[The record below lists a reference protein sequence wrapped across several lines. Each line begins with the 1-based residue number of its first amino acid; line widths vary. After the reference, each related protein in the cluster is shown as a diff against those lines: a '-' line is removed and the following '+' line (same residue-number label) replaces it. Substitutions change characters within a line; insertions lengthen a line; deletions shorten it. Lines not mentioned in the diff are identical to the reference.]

1 MTGTRAVITT
11 SARPRRRGRPVRAR
25 ALDALHVAG
34 LLVVLVA
41 TVFPFLWMVSTSLKL
56 PAQVFTTPPT
66 LFFTPTL
73 QHYQEAL
80 FQYGVWRNL
89 VNSLIVTGAVTLLA
103 VALGTPAAYAI
114 ARFDFRGKRDL
125 WFWFITHR
133 MISPIVMAVPF
144 FFIARQ
150 LGLLNTHLVLILIH
164 LTFTLPI
171 VVWITSDQFRTVP
184 KELDE
189 AAYADGANAFTTFFR
204 VALPVAIPGVVVSA
218 ILVFI
223 FSWNELLYALVLTRT
238 ATQTAP
244 VVATAF
250 LSGYELPWGR
260 IMATS
265 TLIVLPVVVFGLS
278 ISRHIVRG
286 LTMGAVK

>member
-1 MTGTRAVITT
+1 MTGAVSHSTRK
-11 SARPRRRGRPVRAR
+11 RRRPNRFY
-25 ALDALHVAG
+25 ALKALHFAA
-34 LLVVLVA
+34 LLAILIV
-41 TVFPFLWMVSTSLKL
+41 TVFPFYWMASTSLKL
-56 PAQVFTTPPT
+56 PAQVFSDPPT
-66 LFFTPTL
+66 IVFRPTFE
-73 QHYQEAL
+73 HYQAAL
-80 FQYGVWRNL
+80 FQYDVWRNL
-89 VNSLIVTGAVTLLA
+89 LNSLIVTVSVTAIAVL
-103 VALGTPAAYAI
+103 VGTPAAYAI
-114 ARFDFRGKRDL
+114 ARFDFRGKKDL
-125 WFWFITHR
+125 WFWFISHR

-171 VVWITSDQFRTVP
+171 VVWICSDQFKTVP

-189 AAYADGANAFTTFFR
+189 AALVDGANAFNTFFR
-204 VALPVAIPGVVVSA
+204 VVLPVAIPGVVVSA

-223 FSWNELLYALVLTRT
+223 FSWNEMLYALVLTRT

-250 LSGYELPWGR
+250 LSGYDLPWGR

>member
-1 MTGTRAVITT
+1 MTTV
-11 SARPRRRGRPVRAR
+11 SAHAPARRRPKRYL
-25 ALDALHVAG
+25 ALRTLHLIAL
-34 LLVVLVA
+34 LLIFTL
-41 TVFPFLWMVSTSLKL
+41 TVFPFAWMVITSFKL
-56 PAQVFTTPPT
+56 PADVFTTPPK
-66 LFFTPTL
+66 LLFTPTL
-73 QHYQEAL
+73 EHYQTAL

-89 VNSLIVTGAVTLLA
+89 LNSLIVTGTVTLLA

-114 ARFDFRGKRDL
+114 ARFEFRGKRDL
-125 WFWFITHR
+125 WFWFISHR

-150 LGLLNTHLVLILIH
+150 LGILNTHWVLIAIH

-171 VVWITSDQFRTVP
+171 VVWIVADQFKTVP

-189 AAYADGANAFTTFFR
+189 AALADGAGAFTTFFR
-204 VALPVAIPGVVVSA
+204 IVLPLAIPGVVVAA

-223 FSWNELLYALVLTRT
+223 FSWNELLYALVLTRS

-250 LSGYELPWGR
+250 LSGYDLPWGR

>member
-1 MTGTRAVITT
+1 MTRVATPQRA
-11 SARPRRRGRPVRAR
+11 AAGKPRAKPMRTHVLR
-25 ALDALHVAG
+25 ALHFVALLAI
-34 LLVVLVA
+34 LVA
-41 TVFPFLWMVSTSLKL
+41 TVFPFYWMVSTSLKM
-56 PAQVFTTPPT
+56 PAQVFSDPPT
-66 LFFTPTL
+66 ILFTPTL
-73 QHYQEAL
+73 QHYQDAL
-80 FQYGVWRNL
+80 FQYDVWRNL
-89 VNSLIVTGAVTLLA
+89 LNSLIVTVTVTLLA
-103 VALGTPAAYAI
+103 VLIGTPAAYAI
-114 ARFDFRGKRDL
+114 ARFEFRGKRDL
-125 WFWFITHR
+125 WFWFISHR

-150 LGLLNTHLVLILIH
+150 LGLLNTHWVLILIH

-171 VVWITSDQFRTVP
+171 VVWIVSDQFRTVP

-189 AAYADGANAFTTFFR
+189 AALVDGAGFLGTFFR
-204 VALPVAIPGVVVSA
+204 IVLPVAIPGVVVAA

-223 FSWNELLYALVLTRT
+223 FSWNEMLYALVLTRT

-250 LSGYELPWGR
+250 LSGYDLPWGR